1 MNSDAPGAARFLG
14 PLMRAKAGDFI
25 GAAERFTL
33 LAFDGYDEEP
43 YTCRNFASELLA
55 DIKTRPLASYV
66 YNLRAKADTI
76 ISPKDTKNPLA
87 QSNSTCE
94 KSISRAI
101 KQVYYAYITEASR
114 DRTDIRT
121 GTALVR
127 AGLIPSIPTIR
138 DQDGW
143 NMIRNSDDSWQ
154 YIEAKYVTD
163 E

>member
-1 MNSDAPGAARFLG
+1 MNNDAPGAARFLG
-14 PLMRAKAGDFI
+14 PLMRAKAGDLM

-43 YTCRNFASELLA
+43 YTCRNFAGELLA
-55 DIKTRPLASYV
+55 DIKTRPLASYI
-66 YNLRAKADTI
+66 YTLRSKEDAI
-76 ISPKDTKNPLA
+76 VSPKDAKNPLA

-94 KSISRAI
+94 KSISRAL
-101 KQVYYAYITEASR
+101 KQIYYAYITEVSR
-114 DRTDIRT
+114 DKKDLRT

-143 NMIRNSDDSWQ
+143 NMIRNNDDNWI